1 MNQLANC
8 VPGRSTK
15 RSKRPAVANSRRA
28 LNKRSAEAHTGRES
42 RPCICTRNQQEK
54 VLMTKK
60 WVRYREKERRPRRS
74 MGGDAKNPSHIPERS
89 DHNTKN
95 APATLYEYFSSQT
108 IGSGIQRNKASYWND
123 ARNQPAPSSNHLLAP
138 RGFGS

>member
-1 MNQLANC
+1 MNQLANR

-15 RSKRPAVANSRRA
+15 RSKTAAAANSRRA
-28 LNKRSAEAHTGRES
+28 LNSKSAEAHTGRER
-42 RPCICTRNQQEK
+42 RPCICTRNQQEN

-74 MGGDAKNPSHIPERS
+74 IGDDAKNASHIPERS

-95 APATLYEYFSSQT
+95 APATL
-108 IGSGIQRNKASYWND
+108 
-123 ARNQPAPSSNHLLAP
+123 
-138 RGFGS
+138 